1 MVKGAV
7 IMCGGGG
14 GGERVEYVY
23 RDVPVKNDPTPTPVS
38 VSDVTQSASAER
50 YATEQERRR
59 RGQKANRLSADR
71 TTILGSVGDMAN
83 AIRTTLG

>member
-1 MVKGAV
+1 
-7 IMCGGGG
+7 MCGGGG

-59 RGQKANRLSADR
+59 RGQRANRLSNDR
-71 TTILGSVGDMAN
+71 AATILGSVGDMAN

>member
-1 MVKGAV
+1 
-7 IMCGGGG
+7 MCMGGGATP
-14 GGERVEYVY
+14 RTEYVY
-23 RDVPVKNDPTPTPVS
+23 QEPAKQPDPTPTPVS
-38 VSDVTQSASAER
+38 VSDVTNSASAER

-59 RGQKANRLSADR
+59 RGQRANRLSADR